1 MSPSSSVTYKAI
13 MYKFFLNLFKLYL
26 VKNRI
31 RTSLKELVQGDVL
44 PIDQVVVAAKAEIHS

>member
-1 MSPSSSVTYKAI
+1 